1 MKTRI
6 WGRIVVIAVLVAAL
20 TMPGPQPAQAASDGA
35 TYTAVATWTAGI
47 VGGALLGYIAWR
59 SRPGSPNP
67 IDWSLRGPGG
77 FYVGGF
83 TGASFVPNSDWH
95 YRPDSQLPLP
105 YSVTAQSVRWS
116 TSMLGGLKVGY
127 FFHKFPYLGLDGE
140 FNYTRNSIPEQ
151 NVTIKP
157 PLPNTNRIPG
167 SSARVPSQNLSIFTF
182 ALHIVG
188 RYGFLKDEEVPF
200 GRLQPYVGIGPG
212 FSIIYGEVDAA
223 KNFGIDTMAGVRIM
237 FRKNL
242 SGFVEYKFNHQFD
255 VELEHSKLKQ
265 LSGSGAYEQRGQATF
280 DFTMHQILVGLC
292 VHFL

>member
-1 MKTRI
+1 MRAKTWSRI
-6 WGRIVVIAVLVAAL
+6 AIIAVLVTVL
-20 TMPGPQPAQAASDGA
+20 SMPAPPPAQATSDGA

-83 TGASFVPNSDWH
+83 TGASFVPSSNWH
-95 YRPDSQLPLP
+95 YSPDQQAPLP

-116 TSMLGGLKVGY
+116 PSMLGGLKVGY

-140 FNYTRNSIPEQ
+140 FNYTRNSIPQQ
-151 NVTIKP
+151 NVSIRP
-157 PLPNTNRIPG
+157 PLPYDNRIAG
-167 SSARVPSQNLSIFTF
+167 SVARVPSQNVSIFTF

-188 RYGFLKDEEVPF
+188 RYGFLKDDEVPF

-223 KNFGIDTMAGVRIM
+223 KNFGIDAMAGLRYM

-242 SGFVEYKFNHQFD
+242 SAFVEYKFNHQFD

-265 LSGSGAYEQRGQATF
+265 LSGVGPYEQRGLGTF
-280 DFTMHQILVGLC
+280 DFTMHQILVGVC
-292 VHFL
+292 FHFL